1 VIAHH
6 RDLVARRENRCS
18 LIFPAL
24 RMPVSAIF
32 SAEAEFFS
40 RTGIVF
46 AWCAEIS
53 DGAVRK
59 IANEVE
65 KRDCFI
71 ENWMQRV

>member
-1 VIAHH
+1 
-6 RDLVARRENRCS
+6 
-18 LIFPAL
+18 
-24 RMPVSAIF
+24 MPVSAIF